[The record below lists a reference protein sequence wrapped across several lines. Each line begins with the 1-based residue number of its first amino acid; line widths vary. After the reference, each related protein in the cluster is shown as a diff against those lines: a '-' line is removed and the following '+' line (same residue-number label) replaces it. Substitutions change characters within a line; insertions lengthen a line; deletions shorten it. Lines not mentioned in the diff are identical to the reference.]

1 MSTENTNVIFYK
13 GTFTKSNG
21 SNRTMY
27 FVRSK
32 DLPTTFIESNTT
44 NSGRKRNL
52 TEGLETV
59 WDLESQGWRTFNWTT
74 SAGEVKTFTG
84 STEILNNFST
94 SNVE

>member
-1 MSTENTNVIFYK
+1 MNNNSENVIFYR
-13 GTFTKSNG
+13 GTFVKSNG

-32 DLPTTFIESNTT
+32 DLPNTFIESNTT

-52 TEGLETV
+52 SEGLETV
-59 WDLESQGWRTFNWTT
+59 WDLESQGWRTFNWHST
-74 SAGEVKTFTG
+74 SGEVKTFTG
-84 STEILNNFST
+84 STEILNKFAA

>member
-1 MSTENTNVIFYK
+1 MSNNVVYYR

-21 SNRTMY
+21 TSRTMY

-32 DLPTTFIESNTT
+32 DLPNTFIESNVSNT
-44 NSGRKRNL
+44 GRTRNL
-52 TEGLETV
+52 SEGLETV
-59 WDLESQGWRTFNWTT
+59 WDLENQSWRTFNWTT
-74 SAGEVKTFTG
+74 TNGTVDSFTG

>member
-1 MSTENTNVIFYK
+1 MSSTDVVFYK

-21 SNRTMY
+21 SDRTMY

-32 DLPTTFIESNTT
+32 DLPNTFIESNTT

-52 TEGLETV
+52 SEGLETV
-59 WDLESQGWRTFNWTT
+59 WDLENQGWRTFNWTT
-74 SAGEVKTFTG
+74 AYEDVRVFTG
-84 STEILNNFST
+84 STEILNKFAA

>member
-1 MSTENTNVIFYK
+1 MTTNNVIFYK

-21 SNRTMY
+21 SNRIMY

-32 DLPTTFIESNTT
+32 DLPNSFIETNVT

-52 TEGLETV
+52 SEGLETV
-59 WDLESQGWRTFNWTT
+59 WDLENQGWRTFNWSTIT
-74 SAGEVKTFTG
+74 GEVKAFTG

>member
-1 MSTENTNVIFYK
+1 MSENSNNVIFYV
-13 GTFTKSNG
+13 GTFVKSNG
-21 SNRTMY
+21 SDRTMY

-52 TEGLETV
+52 SEGLETV
-59 WDLESQGWRTFNWTT
+59 WDLENQSWRTFNWNST
-74 SAGEVKTFTG
+74 SGEVRAFTG
-84 STEILNNFST
+84 STEILNKFAA